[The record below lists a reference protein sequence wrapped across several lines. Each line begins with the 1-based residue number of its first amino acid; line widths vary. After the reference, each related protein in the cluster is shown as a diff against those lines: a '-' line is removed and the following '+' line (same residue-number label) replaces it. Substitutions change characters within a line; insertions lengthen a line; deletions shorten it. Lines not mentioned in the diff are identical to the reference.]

1 VGLLENRPLTGSPEK
16 SISLSGLCGSNES
29 PRGTSGRFK
38 SLKTLTYFLLSEITG
53 NSNSN
58 CEERS
63 VTLVET
69 LRKALNFFPRKEA
82 VVCGEHRW
90 TYQEFDSRVNR
101 LAHSLKRQGVEKD
114 DRVAILHPNCHYF
127 LEAYYGIAQ
136 IGAISV
142 PINYRLSAK
151 EIAFILQD
159 SESKVLIVDPMFR
172 KTVDAIRK
180 EIPEVRR
187 IIWTGDGKVSE
198 GSRDLSY
205 ETVLHHERVHAS
217 PEPSL
222 QGEDIAQIYYTSGT
236 TGRPKGVMLSH
247 KNVSVH
253 ALGTIA
259 ELNLTDR
266 DVWIHVAPLFHLAD
280 AWATWA
286 ITWVGGTH
294 VLVREFDSKVV
305 FETIEREKV
314 TLTNL
319 IPTMLNL
326 MVKHPEVG
334 KYDYS
339 SLRVLLSGGA
349 PIAPEVVRKIVET
362 FKCDYIQTYG
372 MTETSPYLTLSILKN
387 HLRDLPYDDQLRFK
401 SKTGREFVAVELR
414 VVNELG
420 EDVKRDE
427 KEVGEIIV
435 KGDIVTKG
443 YWKLPEETQKAIKG
457 GWLYTGDLAV
467 MDAEGY
473 VTIVDR
479 KKDMI
484 LTGGENVYSTEV
496 ENTLYMHPAI
506 LECAVVGIPDE
517 KWGEAVKGVV
527 VLKPGEKAT
536 DQEIIQFCKDKMT
549 HYKAPKSIDF
559 IDVLPRTG
567 SGKIYKKSL
576 RDKYWEGYDKKV
588 H

>member
-1 VGLLENRPLTGSPEK
+1 MILT
-16 SISLSGLCGSNES
+16 
-29 PRGTSGRFK
+29 
-38 SLKTLTYFLLSEITG
+38 
-53 NSNSN
+53 
-58 CEERS
+58 
-63 VTLVET
+63 ET
-69 LRKALNFFPRKEA
+69 LKKASKFFPQKEA
-82 VVCGEHRW
+82 IVCGGRRW
-90 TYQEFDSRVNR
+90 TYRQFHERINR
-101 LAHSLKRQGVEKD
+101 LSHLLKVFGIEKD
-114 DRVAILHPNCHYF
+114 DKVAVLHPNCHYF
-127 LEAYYGIAQ
+127 LEIYYGIAQ

-142 PINYRLSAK
+142 PINTRLSPG

-159 SESKVLIVDPMFR
+159 SESKILISDPAFQKQVGPIRKKIPGVKGILWTGEGIAVREARDLHYEKALEQGEPVDP
-172 KTVDAIRK
+172 
-180 EIPEVRR
+180 PETR
-187 IIWTGDGKVSE
+187 IS
-198 GSRDLSY
+198 
-205 ETVLHHERVHAS
+205 
-217 PEPSL
+217 
-222 QGEDIAQIYYTSGT
+222 GEDIAQIYYTSGT

-247 KNVSVH
+247 KNVTTH

-259 ELNLTDR
+259 EIHLADR

-294 VLVREFDSKVV
+294 VLVREFDSKTVL
-305 FETIEREKV
+305 ETIERERV

-326 MVKHPEVG
+326 MVNYPEVG
-334 KYDYS
+334 KYDYG

-349 PIAPEVVRKIVET
+349 PIAPEVVKKIVQT

-372 MTETSPYLTLSILKN
+372 MTETSPYLTLSLLKG
-387 HLRDLPYDDQLRFK
+387 HLKKLSETEQLRFK
-401 SKTGREFVAVELR
+401 SKTGREFIGVELK
-414 VVNELG
+414 VVNERG
-420 EDVKRDE
+420 EEVKKDE

-435 KGDIVTKG
+435 RGDIVTKG
-443 YWKLPEETQKAIKG
+443 YWKLPQETAKAIRE
-457 GWLYTGDLAV
+457 GWLYTGDMAV

-496 ENTLYMHPAI
+496 ENVLYMHPAV
-506 LECAVVGIPDE
+506 LECAVVGVPDE

-527 VLKPGEKAT
+527 VLKQGQTAT
-536 DQEIIQFCKDKMT
+536 EQEIIRFCKENIA

-559 IDVLPRTG
+559 IEALPRTG
-567 SGKIYKKSL
+567 SGKIQKKGL
-576 RDKYWEGYDKKV
+576 RDQYWAGYEKKV